1 MRKSTHILL
10 ACLVLLA
17 VSCSQNKF
25 EELDRLL
32 EQKDEIA
39 SAVKRKTD
47 ALRLSYISTP
57 PRTFPGNGKGPRCC
71 MRNGA
76 T

>member
-10 ACLVLLA
+10 AGLVLLA

-32 EQKDEIA
+32 AQKDEIA

-47 ALRLSYISTP
+47 SLRFSYSSTP
-57 PRTFPGNGKGPRCC
+57 PPGHFLEMGTGRD
-71 MRNGA
+71 A
-76 T
+76 L